1 MVAYLRFIFF
11 FSFLFGSCFVT
22 SAGGRLFKDR
32 AISKDTVVLGE
43 KYNEDSDMKIISY
56 IKKACEIVDSDP
68 NKAIYYA
75 NTAVTEATAI
85 KNDLLK
91 AQALEILGDAYLNI
105 GDFVTSFDVLTEA
118 INICPP
124 EARSTLGRVYINISF
139 AYTRIKD
146 FDNAFL
152 YVQKAKLLF
161 EDLKDTISM
170 ARCSNSTGL
179 IYIQIPD
186 YKMAEKYFYE
196 SLRLNRSIKN
206 AIGIAQNLNNLS
218 FTEGDAKLKISQLE
232 EAIAINDSLGRTW
245 VLGENYNNLGM
256 MYCKIHE
263 YEKALSSLDMAKKYA
278 EITNGRDLI
287 MDNFR
292 YKSSVYSSMKDYAN
306 AYRCTESLLEMIE
319 SNDVS
324 GGMKKIEVELM
335 KKNLKNS
342 EKEKYLKEQEY
353 KVTRSIWLFSIIVLI
368 VICII
373 TYISFVILRNN
384 NKRKILMLET
394 RKKLDQQEK
403 ELIKKALDYNKNEL
417 SNFAFYVKS
426 RTDILEN
433 IQSELKKAYS
443 LPYQELVPYLRKMS
457 LNIAQLNSRNDE
469 ANKMVDKLDAD
480 FLLKLSEIHPNLTKT
495 EKRLAS
501 LLKIGLSSKEISLIL
516 SMEPKSVDMARYR
529 LRKALNLSSDSNLC
543 DYISSI

>member
-1 MVAYLRFIFF
+1 
-11 FSFLFGSCFVT
+11 
-22 SAGGRLFKDR
+22 
-32 AISKDTVVLGE
+32 
-43 KYNEDSDMKIISY
+43 
-56 IKKACEIVDSDP
+56 
-68 NKAIYYA
+68 
-75 NTAVTEATAI
+75 
-85 KNDLLK
+85 
-91 AQALEILGDAYLNI
+91 
-105 GDFVTSFDVLTEA
+105 
-118 INICPP
+118 
-124 EARSTLGRVYINISF
+124 
-139 AYTRIKD
+139 
-146 FDNAFL
+146 
-152 YVQKAKLLF
+152 
-161 EDLKDTISM
+161 
-170 ARCSNSTGL
+170 
-179 IYIQIPD
+179 
-186 YKMAEKYFYE
+186 
-196 SLRLNRSIKN
+196 
-206 AIGIAQNLNNLS
+206 
-218 FTEGDAKLKISQLE
+218 
-232 EAIAINDSLGRTW
+232 
-245 VLGENYNNLGM
+245 
-256 MYCKIHE
+256 
-263 YEKALSSLDMAKKYA
+263 MAKKYA